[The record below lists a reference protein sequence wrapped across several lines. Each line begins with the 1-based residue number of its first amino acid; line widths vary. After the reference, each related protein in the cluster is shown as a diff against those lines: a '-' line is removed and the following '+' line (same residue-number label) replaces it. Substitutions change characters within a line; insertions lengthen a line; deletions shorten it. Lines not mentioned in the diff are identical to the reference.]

1 MKHPPFDS
9 EIERLYTGMIYGDIL
24 MTYPIR
30 DVVRYW
36 TKLLIDNGIRLDK
49 LYTDENGWDGDF
61 HRIHHKTFPWAV
73 DIIHMYSERLPD
85 LYKKDCYK
93 ICFNLEDGD
102 ILTECFV
109 EDSLI
114 ITENNGVAI
123 SRRSTGILGHKLTEK
138 EKEYI
143 SNLFK
148 GNWLN
153 YLDIQG
159 YRIIVQFWL
168 EDYYPI
174 FRKEKILHIKK
185 KLLTL

>member
-1 MKHPPFDS
+1 MKHPPS
-9 EIERLYTGMIYGDIL
+9 IYVLERQYPGMIFSDIH
-24 MTYPIR
+24 MTYPIG

-36 TKLLIDNGIRLDK
+36 TKLLIDNKIRLDK
-49 LYTDENGWDGDF
+49 IDVDENGWDGDS
-61 HRIHHKTFPWAV
+61 HRVHHKTFPWAV
-73 DIIHMYSERLPD
+73 DIIYMYSKRIPD

-93 ICFNLEDGD
+93 INFNLECIDGV
-102 ILTECFV
+102 FGY
-109 EDSLI
+109 
-114 ITENNGVAI
+114 N
-123 SRRSTGILGHKLTEK
+123 LTEK

-174 FRKEKILHIKK
+174 FRKEKILYIKK
-185 KLLTL
+185 NLLSL